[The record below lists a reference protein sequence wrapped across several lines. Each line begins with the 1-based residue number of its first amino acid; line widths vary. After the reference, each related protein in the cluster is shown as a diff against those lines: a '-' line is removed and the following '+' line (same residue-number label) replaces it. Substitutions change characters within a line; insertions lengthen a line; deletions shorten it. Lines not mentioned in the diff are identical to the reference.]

1 MPDFTAEAQAQELA
15 NSSGSV
21 IVIFQTNKGLLY
33 TRREHLKDVLKI
45 HGVLRFKYLYPATW
59 PWYALGSVSC
69 AWVDLQ

>member
-33 TRREHLKDVLKI
+33 TRREHLKDVLKFYK
-45 HGVLRFKYLYPATW
+45 VLRLKYLYPAIW
-59 PWYALGSVSC
+59 PSRCCGPRDWTELE
-69 AWVDLQ
+69 

>member
-1 MPDFTAEAQAQELA
+1 MPDPTIEAKAQELA
-15 NSSGSV
+15 DISGSV
-21 IVIFQTNKGLLY
+21 VVIFQTSKGLLY

-59 PWYALGSVSC
+59 PWYALGNASR